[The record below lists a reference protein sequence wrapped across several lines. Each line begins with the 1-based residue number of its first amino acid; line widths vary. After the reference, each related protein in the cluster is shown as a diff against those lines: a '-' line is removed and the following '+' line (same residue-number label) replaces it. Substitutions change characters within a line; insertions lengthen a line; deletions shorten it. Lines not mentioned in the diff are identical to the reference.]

1 METRALAPGDLR
13 QGFESGN
20 PDIDEFFQRYAG
32 QNQWRHHVGVT
43 YCIFDEARAVGFV
56 TLAAGDM
63 DPQELSETSGKSLP
77 RYHAPVL
84 RLTRLGVSREL
95 QGTGLGGQLLA
106 IVVTIAFEMR
116 ARVGC
121 VGIVVDAKPDA
132 VRFYERHGFRLL
144 PITSRM
150 AGAGAP
156 PVRLF
161 ADLRHLLHGAAAA
174 REGLTAAD
182 SLASEMRRRAREL
195 GLSADEV
202 RTAVD
207 RMLG

>member
-1 METRALAPGDLR
+1 MEIRALVPGDLR
-13 QGFESGN
+13 QGFDSGN
-20 PDIDEFFQRYAG
+20 RDIDEFFQRYAG

-43 YCIFDEARAVGFV
+43 YCLLEEARIVGFV

-63 DPQELSETSGKSLP
+63 DPQGLSELGDRSFP
-77 RYHAPVL
+77 RYPAPVL
-84 RLTRLGVSREL
+84 RLTRLGVSHEL
-95 QGTGLGGQLLA
+95 QGTGLGRQLLA
-106 IVVTIAFEMR
+106 VAVTIALEMR
-116 ARVGC
+116 VRVGC
-121 VGIVVDAKPDA
+121 VGVVVDAKPDA
-132 VRFYERHGFRLL
+132 VRFYERRGFRVL

-161 ADLRHLLHGAAAA
+161 TDLRHLLHGAAAA
-174 REGLTAAD
+174 RDGLTAAD
-182 SLASEMRRRAREL
+182 SLATEMHRRAREL